1 MTRLHT
7 SAPVR
12 SRPATSGP
20 GPRRN
25 EKCVAASPLKEAFM
39 LNRTPSSC
47 STFFRLTPTF
57 LTARGLTAHSYRVDR
72 GFGRCVDLTA
82 HSRAPLGKREGSR
95 GRAEAADRHHRSV
108 LKHFSKEGSASSRM
122 RPLTCCC
129 RSARVELAGRAAVG
143 TLSRLGFLVLP
154 CCVFA
159 GLRLAARRCL
169 TEPPE

>member
-39 LNRTPSSC
+39 LNRTPSSH

-57 LTARGLTAHSYRVDR
+57 LTTTAQSYRVDR
-72 GFGRCVDLTA
+72 GFGRCVGLTA
-82 HSRAPLGKREGSR
+82 NSRVTRCTIALAVYVALQLG
-95 GRAEAADRHHRSV
+95 SV
-108 LKHFSKEGSASSRM
+108 VL
-122 RPLTCCC
+122 
-129 RSARVELAGRAAVG
+129 G
-143 TLSRLGFLVLP
+143 TAISH
-154 CCVFA
+154 
-159 GLRLAARRCL
+159 
-169 TEPPE
+169 